1 MARAGYCSACGNYVF
16 LRADGGCGNGHGPEY
31 VSNPYEVPEAP
42 APGYPPPAQPAYQ
55 PAAYQPPP
63 AQPGYPQ
70 PAYQPQ
76 AYAVPVQAPPKR
88 KRTGLVVTIVIVL
101 LLLLCGCG
109 AVAAIA
115 LGVVPNPMSM
125 LSSPEHQK
133 VQAAGTFFKAIS
145 TADLVALPRS
155 IPSAAA
161 AAANPAFWTEK
172 VLTATDKATF
182 NSESWNGDV
191 LTQDYTDAEGV
202 KRGIVYTA
210 AEGDKV
216 SAIMSEGGQPSGDPI
231 LFTMVS
237 EVGGWKVLAVGSP
250 NGEDF
255 LRFTPEAI
263 KALESENP

>member
-31 VSNPYEVPEAP
+31 VSNPYEVPDAP
-42 APGYPPPAQPAYQ
+42 APGYPPPA
-55 PAAYQPPP
+55 YQPP
-63 AQPGYPQ
+63 
-70 PAYQPQ
+70 
-76 AYAVPVQAPPKR
+76 AYAAPVAAPPKK
-88 KRTGLVVTIVIVL
+88 KRTGLVIIIVVL
-101 LLLLCGCG
+101 LMLLLLCGCG
-109 AVAAIA
+109 AIAAIA
-115 LGVVPNPMSM
+115 FGVIPNPMNM
-125 LSSPEHQK
+125 LASPAHQK
-133 VQAAGTFFKAIS
+133 VQAAGTFFKAFS

-172 VLTATDKATF
+172 VLSSTDKATF
-182 NSESWNGDV
+182 NSESWTGDV
-191 LTQDYTDAEGV
+191 LTQDYTDAEGA
-202 KRGIVYTA
+202 KRSIVYTA
-210 AEGDKV
+210 ADGDKV

-237 EVGGWKVLAVGSP
+237 EIGGWKVLAIGTP
-250 NGEDF
+250 AGEDF